1 MAIGLGFVWV
11 INLEYHIGAH
21 IAWAVAALGAA
32 LVLASLTVPP
42 FPPSGIMGVLGGTLS
57 WGATAL
63 PEQEERVARGLFP
76 ATPRKQ
82 AHQPG
87 ETSGSGETEGESE

>member
-1 MAIGLGFVWV
+1 MI
-11 INLEYHIGAH
+11 
-21 IAWAVAALGAA
+21 
-32 LVLASLTVPP
+32 
-42 FPPSGIMGVLGGTLS
+42 
-57 WGATAL
+57 WGATEL

-76 ATPRKQ
+76 ANPPQ

>member
-76 ATPRKQ
+76 ANPPQ
-82 AHQPG
+82 ASPPTG
-87 ETSGSGETEGESE
+87 GDIRIRRNGR